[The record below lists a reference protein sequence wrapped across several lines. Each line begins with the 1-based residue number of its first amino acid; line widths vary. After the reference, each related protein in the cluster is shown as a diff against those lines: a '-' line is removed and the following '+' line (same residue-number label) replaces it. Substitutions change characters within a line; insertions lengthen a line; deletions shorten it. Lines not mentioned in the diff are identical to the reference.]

1 MGEISSKND
10 QSIRV
15 RLYWYKE
22 MTSTRLPRHNV
33 SQLFFGV
40 KKKETKDFPQ
50 HYVSIIITPGIY
62 IFLTPEGCT
71 MLLKQRIFLCNTYK
85 LTLSFHK

>member
-1 MGEISSKND
+1 
-10 QSIRV
+10 
-15 RLYWYKE
+15 

-33 SQLFFGV
+33 SQLFFGF

-62 IFLTPEGCT
+62 IFLTLEGCT
-71 MLLKQRIFLCNTYK
+71 ILLKQRIFLRYTYK
-85 LTLSFHK
+85 PTFKFDK